1 MCAQSRLY
9 DFFIS
14 YRREEY
20 ARESRLL
27 YETLSSFEK
36 SVYHDVERAPLGEF
50 KKKLR
55 QAYTHSNTILLL
67 VSPTFF
73 DRCSQEDDLIR
84 KGLEHVL
91 LRNENKSRDYQL
103 IIPICFAPNF
113 VWPEN
118 IPVSIA
124 KVKDYQWIV
133 LDSERMEDGVR
144 QILEKEKEFWKDLR
158 QRKSDALTIAEY
170 SAYLNRQH
178 KFRLSI
184 TILLILLTAFFT
196 WFYWPEPLD
205 IKKPVHS
212 WEEAKELVVRSVN
225 EKRFRKESKILNNL
239 INRLSYHDNSSNTIC
254 DAISYGFSGIAAYLI
269 KEQHGDF
276 FSIDDLGYTPLM
288 LACEINDLDL
298 VKLLVECSEKKKNEY
313 INYISFNN
321 QTALSKA
328 LFWSNIDV
336 AKYIIES
343 GADIFKT
350 VTIPGGVSN
359 WSILMEAVSC
369 NKPDAVQFLIKAA
382 GERKLEYINMS
393 ASNNANALALALG
406 VGNMEIAELLVQN
419 GADIFKTVTIP
430 GGVSNWS
437 ILMEAVS
444 CNKPDAVQFL
454 IKAAGER
461 KLEYINMSASNNAN
475 ALVLALG
482 GGNMEIAEF
491 LVQNGADIFNKE
503 KSTGRTILMEFAQ
516 AGNLKAVQFL
526 VEAAG
531 EKKTEYINRST
542 LNDVNALVL
551 ALGARHMDVAQYLVL
566 NGANI
571 FQKRT
576 TSNGDAN
583 FTILMEA
590 AKGLHLDI
598 VQFLVEAAGERKVE
612 YVNMLSANNCSALSL
627 SLNKKD
633 NKVAKYLIQN
643 GADVFKHY
651 KLGESLFDLML
662 LSIVAGANQ
671 PEIIKLL
678 LDAAN
683 DRKKEMIDHVDSDG
697 CTALMYAVTTG
708 ALESIQTLIDERAE
722 LNLMNKEGKS
732 ALDLAKNEQI
742 RKILLK
748 AGAKSG
754 LQLKKE
760 KH

>member
-393 ASNNANALALALG
+393 ASNNANAL
-406 VGNMEIAELLVQN
+406 
-419 GADIFKTVTIP
+419 
-430 GGVSNWS
+430 
-437 ILMEAVS
+437 
-444 CNKPDAVQFL
+444 
-454 IKAAGER
+454 
-461 KLEYINMSASNNAN
+461 
-475 ALVLALG
+475 VLALG